1 MAAVYTFRRVDL
13 VIFFFAVSC
22 MFAFINLLLLQEEEP
37 PEEGCGG
44 KSTNSVVCNA
54 FPRN

>member
-44 KSTNSVVCNA
+44 KCTNSVVCNA
-54 FPRN
+54 FLRN